1 MINIPK
7 KIKISKEA
15 QNIHGIN
22 KKDLELAP
30 KSKNVLK
37 DFINKFGVIMLLLDG
52 IYVSIFLS
60 LEKFTL
66 KILLMLI
73 FIR

>member
-37 DFINKFGVIMLLLDG
+37 HFINKFGSDYAFAGWNICFDISFFRKICIENSFNVD
-52 IYVSIFLS
+52 IY
-60 LEKFTL
+60 
-66 KILLMLI
+66 
-73 FIR
+73 